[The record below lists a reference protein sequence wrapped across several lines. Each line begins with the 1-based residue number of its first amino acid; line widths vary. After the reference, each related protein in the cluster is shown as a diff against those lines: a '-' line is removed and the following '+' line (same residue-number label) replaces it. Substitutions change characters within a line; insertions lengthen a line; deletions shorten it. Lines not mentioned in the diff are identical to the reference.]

1 MTVDLGLKS
10 ETPTS
15 SPRFNWADPFILEDE
30 LTEDERL
37 ILRTARSFAQERLM
51 TGITEANREGNF
63 DRSIMT
69 EMGTLGLLGSNLQ
82 GYGCAGAS
90 AVSYGLIAREI
101 ERVDSAYRSCL
112 SVQSSLVMWPI
123 YTYGTE
129 TQKQRFIPA
138 LAKGELIG
146 SFGLTEPDYGSD
158 PGGMLARSKNT
169 DGGYILNGTKT
180 WMKAIKYVALLS
192 KEIWTGLPH
201 PKLKVSFL

>member
-1 MTVDLGLKS
+1 M
-10 ETPTS
+10 P
-15 SPRFNWADPFILEDE
+15 
-30 LTEDERL
+30 
-37 ILRTARSFAQERLM
+37 
-51 TGITEANREGNF
+51 GITEANRDGIF

-69 EMGTLGLLGSNLQ
+69 EMGALGLLGSNLH

-123 YTYGTE
+123 STYGTE

-138 LAKGELIG
+138 LARGELIG

-158 PGGMLARSKNT
+158 PGGMLTRSEST

-180 WMKAIKYVALLS
+180 WITNSPIADVMV
-192 KEIWTGLPH
+192 IWAKDESDQIRGFIVEREMDGGTT
-201 PKLKVSFL
+201 PKI

>member
-1 MTVDLGLKS
+1 M
-10 ETPTS
+10 
-15 SPRFNWADPFILEDE
+15 
-30 LTEDERL
+30 TEDERL
-37 ILRTARSFAQERLM
+37 ILSTARSFAQDQLM
-51 TGITEANREGNF
+51 PGITEANRNGIF

-69 EMGTLGLLGSNLQ
+69 KMGALGLLGSNLQ

-101 ERVDSAYRSCL
+101 ARVDSAYRSCL

-138 LAKGELIG
+138 LAKGDLIG

-158 PGGMLARSKNT
+158 PGGMLTRSKNT
-169 DGGYILNGTKT
+169 DGGYILNVSGQISTKT
-180 WMKAIKYVALLS
+180 GVAPTSLITSAVAIKVWDGIITSSPEPIPAALRLR
-192 KEIWTGLPH
+192 
-201 PKLKVSFL
+201 